1 MAHDDAKSDDER
13 LAEILASMGKSVR
26 EWVNQLE
33 SMARRLGAASSPDE
47 AARALRA
54 LRELAHDTLR
64 ELAHDIGG
72 SAGTL
77 GFAEIGDAAL
87 PIELKCAE
95 IVEAGE
101 TPTDGQCDE
110 IMALVG
116 GVVVAAKNS
125 LEATND

>member
-54 LRELAHDTLR
+54 LRELAHD
-64 ELAHDIGG
+64 IGG

-77 GFAEIGDAAL
+77 SFAEIGDAAL

>member
-54 LRELAHDTLR
+54 LRELAHD
-64 ELAHDIGG
+64 IGG

-110 IMALVG
+110 IVALVG